1 MSLIICGNHH
11 LTAQVGPFPRP
22 LPSRGV
28 SQGFN
33 SPCDFMH
40 PRLCDNAQSCSG
52 TTGLLR
58 CAIKAHTQ
66 TVGRAWILQRTYPL
80 PRNTARH
87 RKGGSEVLLIP
98 EGASS
103 PRKSEEGARSHQRHV
118 SDSPHSPPTAHLELA
133 PQASTSSQ
141 HLRHPRSPGPTAAQ
155 TLPINLMLYRQ
166 RAEARH
172 DVPIRL
178 SSPRPHCS
186 CF

>member
-1 MSLIICGNHH
+1 MVSSDAVPRSLSAGNHGF
-11 LTAQVGPFPRP
+11 QVGSTWNNEAPPTP
-22 LPSRGV
+22 APCNHHGDHPQGKAPSEVKAQRHQTLQLQGV

-33 SPCDFMH
+33 SPCDVRR

-66 TVGRAWILQRTYPL
+66 TVGRAWILQRTYLL
-80 PRNTARH
+80 PQNTARH
-87 RKGGSEVLLIP
+87 RKGSSEVLLIP

-133 PQASTSSQ
+133 PQAST
-141 HLRHPRSPGPTAAQ
+141 
-155 TLPINLMLYRQ
+155 
-166 RAEARH
+166 
-172 DVPIRL
+172 
-178 SSPRPHCS
+178 
-186 CF
+186 